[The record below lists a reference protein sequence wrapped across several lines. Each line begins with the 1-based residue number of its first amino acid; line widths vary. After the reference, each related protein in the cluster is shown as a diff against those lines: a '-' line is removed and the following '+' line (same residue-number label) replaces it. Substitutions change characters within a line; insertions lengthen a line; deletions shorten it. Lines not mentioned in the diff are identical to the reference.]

1 MKKTSALQ
9 ASLGEGS
16 VGSFPKTQN
25 DPKNPLPNK
34 NRKKMVS
41 LTQQS
46 KAPILKCTP
55 EKLYNYLNP

>member
-25 DPKNPLPNK
+25 DPKNPLPSK
-34 NRKKMVS
+34 NRKNGESHTTEQGSNIKVH
-41 LTQQS
+41 
-46 KAPILKCTP
+46 P
-55 EKLYNYLNP
+55 